1 MNKNN
6 TNSVLQQLFANNR
19 QWADSMIA
27 RDPDFFSK
35 LLSQQSPEFLWIGC
49 SDSRVPANTI
59 VGLEPGELFVHRNV
73 ANVVVHSDLNSLS
86 VVQFAIDVLRVKHII
101 VCGHYGCS
109 GVKTALER
117 RRVGLADN
125 WLRHVQDVHNKHT
138 AFLPI
143 DMTPQDLSDRLCELN
158 VIEQVVNVDHHH
170 LFILYCCGIYVF
182 VSLLAAT
189 PLFPHVSLFRRKAC
203 LSVHHRDFPLFD
215 VVMGCRCVH
224 AIYYSHHRV
233 SPDLS
238 AMASPTLVVDPS
250 DTTCRE

>member
-6 TNSVLQQLFANNR
+6 TNLVLQQLFENNR

-59 VGLEPGELFVHRNV
+59 VGLEPGELFVHRNI

-86 VVQFAIDVLRVKHII
+86 VLQFAIDVLRVKHII

-109 GVKTALER
+109 GVRTALER

-143 DMTPQDLSDRLCELN
+143 EMTPQDRSDRLCELN
-158 VIEQVVNVDHHH
+158 VIEQVVNVCQTT
-170 LFILYCCGIYVF
+170 ILQDAWDRGQQVTVHSWVYSLEDGLVRDLGLA
-182 VSLLAAT
+182 VSDLDSLALQMESSLARYQTGAT
-189 PLFPHVSLFRRKAC
+189 
-203 LSVHHRDFPLFD
+203 D
-215 VVMGCRCVH
+215 
-224 AIYYSHHRV
+224 I
-233 SPDLS
+233 
-238 AMASPTLVVDPS
+238 
-250 DTTCRE
+250 